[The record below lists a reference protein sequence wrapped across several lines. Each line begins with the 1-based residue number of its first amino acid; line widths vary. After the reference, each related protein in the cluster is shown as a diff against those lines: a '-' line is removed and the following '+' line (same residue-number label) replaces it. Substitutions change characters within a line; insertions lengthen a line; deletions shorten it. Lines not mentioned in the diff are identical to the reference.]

1 MDTDKEIMT
10 TQAGL
15 AATEHTVPFP
25 EPTII
30 PPRSKHTHT
39 LILLH
44 GRGGAGREF
53 GAEII
58 TTNLSAPSPDNT
70 LPKRFPGLKFIFP
83 SAKTSHSAQWDIYL
97 PQWFDRGPIGSAAK
111 EHNDLLYAGLREST
125 RYLRTIID
133 SEVELVGAS
142 NVVIGG
148 LSQGCAQM
156 LHVLLSYADDE
167 HGTLGGLVGM
177 SGWLPF
183 QEQVAG
189 FIQHSQAKQEGGN
202 EEAKPDKG
210 LQRSAVLGAINYV
223 RESVL
228 DFPPVTA
235 EAAEAALSTPIWL
248 AHGGMDR
255 TVKPELGETAAQTFE
270 RLGWDVTWMLYE
282 ELEHWFAPFE
292 LEDMAIFLNTRVE
305 IPETSQ

>member
-1 MDTDKEIMT
+1 MATP
-10 TQAGL
+10 AGPES
-15 AATEHTVPFP
+15 TEHVVPFP

-58 TTNLSAPSPDNT
+58 TTELSAPSPDNT

-83 SAKTSHSAQWDIYL
+83 SAKTTYSSQWEIYL
-97 PQWFDRGPIGSAAK
+97 PQWFDRGPIGSAAQK
-111 EHNDLLYAGLREST
+111 HNDLLYAGLREST
-125 RYLRTIID
+125 RYLTSLID
-133 SEVELVGAS
+133 AEVELVGAS

-156 LHVLLSYADDE
+156 FHVLLSYANDE
-167 HGTLGGLVGM
+167 HRALGGLVGM

-183 QEQVAG
+183 KEEIAKLIPGSQTEQ
-189 FIQHSQAKQEGGN
+189 QHEGGK
-202 EEAKPDKG
+202 EDGKLDKESR
-210 LQRSAVLGAINYV
+210 RSVALKAMNFV
-223 RESVL
+223 RVSVL
-228 DFPPVTA
+228 DLPPVTE

-248 AHGGMDR
+248 AHGDMDS
-255 TVKPELGETAAQTFE
+255 TVKPGLGEAASNTFE

-292 LEDMAIFLNTRVE
+292 LEDMAIFLSTRAD
-305 IPETSQ
+305 IPEAD